1 MRISYTFHGKTLE
14 KVFDQDKD
22 IVIGRHVKAGVA
34 PDLNLG
40 FDLKVSRQHARIWAE
55 GGEYWI
61 EDLNS
66 YRGTKVNGEEIK
78 GKGKRQLHS
87 GDTLAIGETSL
98 WVEAYSPR
106 AAQDRRL
113 SSDRRL
119 PSPLPNGE
127 PPPAARE
134 EVPEFAVEEE
144 NELDATR
151 PAFISANV
159 KSSEA
164 LRMALLYE
172 LPLEF
177 ASETNR
183 EALLQLIPQRL
194 VQAIPGAEQAAL
206 LLGEKLLLE
215 ACFPY
220 SFGPSATFAQR
231 ALERRQAFIWPPT
244 NQQPEAENPG
254 ASPVGTASV
263 RRVRSA
269 MYVPLLWKDQVLG
282 VVCLENCKT
291 ERAFNPKDLRFLLA
305 VAHHGAMVLGSLQM
319 QEDLRQNAQVLE
331 RLLTNFSPKIREKLL
346 HEARQGRF
354 RPGGKK
360 SDVAILC
367 SDIRQFTAISAG
379 MDVDDVVKML
389 NAYFAVLTEC
399 VFQYEGT
406 VDKFIG
412 DAILAVFGSPE
423 PVADYEEKAV
433 RAALEMQTRVA
444 ELNRRRTADGY
455 VTCEIG
461 IGVHCGAVIHG
472 FIGTEE
478 RMEFTL
484 VGDAVNR
491 VSRFCDAARNG
502 EVLLSQEMR
511 ARIWH
516 GFALEDAPFED
527 KHGTS
532 TVAYRVQHQK
542 GVGASQ

>member
-1 MRISYTFHGKTLE
+1 MRISYTFHGKTLVA
-14 KVFDQDKD
+14 VFDKY
-22 IVIGRHVKAGVA
+22 IVIGRLGKYGVE

-40 FDLKVSRQHARIWAE
+40 FDLKVSRPHARIWAE
-55 GGEYWI
+55 GEKYWI
-61 EDLNS
+61 EDLTS

-87 GDTLAIGETSL
+87 GDTIAIGDTSL
-98 WVEAYSPR
+98 RVEEYSPR
-106 AAQDRRL
+106 GAPDRRL
-113 SSDRRL
+113 GGDRRL
-119 PSPLPNGE
+119 PSPLPKSE
-127 PPPAARE
+127 PPPAAPE
-134 EVPEFAVEEE
+134 EFPEFAVDEE

-183 EALLQLIPQRL
+183 EALLQLIPKRL
-194 VQAIPGAEQAAL
+194 LEAIPGAEQAAL
-206 LLGEKLLLE
+206 LLGDKLLLV
-215 ACFPY
+215 ACYPH
-220 SFGPSATFAQR
+220 SFGPSLTFAQR
-231 ALERRQAFIWPPT
+231 AAERRQAFIWPPVRK
-244 NQQPEAENPG
+244 QPEANADG
-254 ASPVGTASV
+254 SPIETRSLG
-263 RRVRSA
+263 RVQSA
-269 MYVPLLWKDQVLG
+269 VYVPLLWKDQVLG
-282 VVCLENCKT
+282 VICLENCKT

-319 QEDLRQNAQVLE
+319 QDDLRQNAQVLE
-331 RLLTNFSPKIREKLL
+331 RLLTNFSPRIREKLL

-354 RPGGKK
+354 RPGGEK

-367 SDIRQFTAISAG
+367 SDIRGFTALSAG

-412 DAILAVFGSPE
+412 DAMLAVFGSPD

-444 ELNRRRTADGY
+444 ELNHRRAAQGY

-461 IGVHCGAVIHG
+461 IGVHCGEVLHG
-472 FIGTEE
+472 FIGTAE
-478 RMEFTL
+478 RMEFTII
-484 VGDAVNR
+484 GDAVNR

-502 EVLLSQEMR
+502 EVLLSQELR

-516 GFALEDAPFED
+516 RFALEDAPFED
-527 KHGTS
+527 KHGVS
-532 TVAYRVQHQK
+532 FIAYRAQNQRAVE
-542 GVGASQ
+542 ASQ